1 MHFLFTGGAFSFTST
16 PSQSLIRPTATFGN
30 QLNTGFVG
38 FQQQPQQQQSIFAQP
53 QQQQQQQQQMLFQQ
67 QQLQQLQ
74 QQPQQQQQNSEIS
87 NLCAAV
93 TSCAVFG
100 DDRDALLGRWN
111 LIQASWG
118 VGKAYYNASAP
129 PVTLT
134 SDNPLCRFKAVG
146 YSALPKTDKVNYFF
160 YYKCGPL

>member
-16 PSQSLIRPTATFGN
+16 PSQSLIRPTATFGT

-53 QQQQQQQQQMLFQQ
+53 QQQQQQQQMLFQQ

-160 YYKCGPL
+160 NYKCGPL